1 MTILSLLAIMA
12 YNCMF
17 PVMQTQPLTYLMY
30 QLYFR
35 SRHCD
40 AEINWSLLLGSTGD
54 LPLIEAQLPIQ
65 AAAVTR
71 TFVIGIHYLLLNLL
85 LTFAAITC
93 ICEWLKG
100 YYQIRRSTS
109 FLVSMKNL
117 EGKAFNITFASLVAL
132 SASVLFLDIV
142 AMSFYL
148 ADVLRAKVRWN

>member
-12 YNCMF
+12 HSCMF
-17 PVMQTQPLTYLMY
+17 PIMQTQPLTYLMHL
-30 QLYFR
+30 LYFR

-40 AEINWSLLLGSTGD
+40 AEINWSFLLGSTGD
-54 LPLIEAQLPIQ
+54 LPLVEAQLPIQ

-71 TFVIGIHYLLLNLL
+71 TFVIGIHYLVLNLL
-85 LTFAAITC
+85 LTFAAIAC
-93 ICEWLKG
+93 ICEWLKE
-100 YYQIRRSTS
+100 YYHPGFSTS
-109 FLVSMKNL
+109 FSVTMKKNL

-148 ADVLRAKVRWN
+148 ADVLRARVR